1 MRLVPLISQL
11 REKEGEPSR
20 EDAPF
25 RQKETTVAD
34 RSVEIRKASKSA
46 RTDRIS
52 TRARKRFL
60 EVVGDFVLFRK
71 TSE

>member
-1 MRLVPLISQL
+1 MRVISLFSQL

-25 RQKETTVAD
+25 RQKETTLGD
-34 RSVEIRKASKSA
+34 RSVGTRKASKSA

-52 TRARKRFL
+52 TRARKRSL
-60 EVVGDFVLFRK
+60 KVVGDLVLFRK